1 MLASVI
7 VPSRGG
13 AGRLPIL
20 LGCLAAQTHADWEA
34 IVVLDGDIDGSAD
47 VLARFG
53 AALPVRSIL
62 FETNRGRV
70 EALNAGFA
78 AASGEVLIRCDDDLR
93 PRPDYVG
100 RHVAHHLGPEPVGVV
115 GLYRNVLPETPYAR
129 VYGRTADELFR
140 REAYQRRDDLRWRYW
155 AGNVS
160 TTRATYDRVG
170 DYDRRFRRYGWE
182 DGDWGLR
189 LARLGVGVVLDPELE
204 TEHRIPATSTRS
216 RCVRAF
222 HSGAARTVFE
232 AKHPEQPRAGVA
244 GSSPWNLMLA
254 AGGRLWTLPRI
265 ERFAGWVDGVLGRV
279 PTPVGRR
286 MVGFAVESAFQAGYR
301 RPDDATNH
309 V

>member
-20 LGCLAAQTHADWEA
+20 LECLAAQTHADWEA

-47 VLARFG
+47 VLARF
-53 AALPVRSIL
+53 AHLPVRSIV

-78 AASGEVLIRCDDDLR
+78 AATGEVLIRCDDDLR

-170 DYDRRFRRYGWE
+170 SYDRRFRRYGWE

-265 ERFAGWVDGVLGRV
+265 ERCAGWVDGALDRV
-279 PTPVGRR
+279 PATVGRR
-286 MVGFAVESAFQAGYR
+286 LVGFAVESAFQAGYR
-301 RPDDATNH
+301 RPDDATND